1 MDIRLARPDE
11 SGQVAELV
19 TASRLP
25 VAGLAGVWRTWVAVD
40 GDQLLGT
47 ASLERHGDALLLRS
61 VAVRAGQRGRGVG
74 AELVRAALAA
84 GRAASVGRA
93 ADRDRGRLVSPL
105 RLPPGRAHGPGP
117 GPGRL
122 GRARRRLPGHRAGVP
137 AARRIATRR
146 ARASKRDG

>member
-1 MDIRLARPDE
+1 MDVRLARPDE
-11 SGQVAELV
+11 AGQVAELV

-25 VAGLAGVWRTWVAVD
+25 TAGLAGAWRTWVAVD

-84 GRAASVGRA
+84 AGPRRPVALLTETAAGWFPRFGFRPVERAALDPALA
-93 ADRDRGRLVSPL
+93 ASAELAGACPATAQAFL
-105 RLPPGRAHGPGP
+105 RPGG
-117 GPGRL
+117 
-122 GRARRRLPGHRAGVP
+122 
-137 AARRIATRR
+137 
-146 ARASKRDG
+146 

>member
-84 GRAASVGRA
+84 AGPRRSVALLTETAAGWFPRFGFRPVERTALDPALAASAELAGA
-93 ADRDRGRLVSPL
+93 CPATAQAFL
-105 RLPPGRAHGPGP
+105 RPGG
-117 GPGRL
+117 
-122 GRARRRLPGHRAGVP
+122 
-137 AARRIATRR
+137 
-146 ARASKRDG
+146 